1 MHEIERNDKIVNKI
15 DKPMKRLKVANF
27 LVNLSLA
34 LSVIGMLGCYWAYLI
49 FDIPSLYAVMILI
62 GTIVSLTGYKYAV
75 EWQVKVFDDFLKAT
89 QTMINELKDP
99 YHDEDDEDG

>member
-1 MHEIERNDKIVNKI
+1 MTEIERNDKIVNKI
-15 DKPMKRLKVANF
+15 DKPMRRLKAAKF

-34 LSVIGMLGCYWAYLI
+34 LSVIGMLGCWAYLI
-49 FDIPSLYAVMILI
+49 FDIASLYAVMILI

-75 EWQVKVFDDFLKAT
+75 DWQAKVFDAFLKAT
-89 QTMINELKDP
+89 RTMINELKDP